1 MIPATIIFLIVLG
14 GFLLVLEFLFLP
26 GLVAGIIG
34 FLLQVAGVWTS
45 FHYFGNGN
53 GLAVMGATV
62 VLDGV
67 MFWLLFKTGV
77 WKRLSLQT
85 ELKGRMNTLDETPV
99 AVGDTGITSSRLAP
113 AGKANING
121 HFVEVHSFSGQFID
135 VQVSVEVVKVEHGK
149 ISVRPL
155 S

>member
-45 FHYFGNGN
+45 FHYFGNATGI
-53 GLAVMGATV
+53 AVMGGTAA
-62 VLDGV
+62 LDGL

-99 AVGDTGITSSRLAP
+99 AVGDKGITASRLAP
-113 AGKANING
+113 AGKAGINS

-135 VQVSVEVVKVEHGK
+135 VQVNVEVVKVEHGK
-149 ISVRPL
+149 IWVRVAE
-155 S
+155 